1 MDFQKKQILD
11 EQEKSRKLQ
20 EFIAEYGKEEG
31 LKKYREWE
39 EEFDE
44 ETGYDANTVGRLPD
58 LLPDCSVKRLK
69 EAGADA
75 IKF

>member
-44 ETGYDANTVGRLPD
+44 EA
-58 LLPDCSVKRLK
+58 
-69 EAGADA
+69 
-75 IKF
+75 

>member
-20 EFIAEYGKEEG
+20 EFITEYGKEEG

-44 ETGYDANTVGRLPD
+44 EAERFRKIYVWVAVGVLVY
-58 LLPDCSVKRLK
+58 LVLK
-69 EAGADA
+69 T
-75 IKF
+75 IF

>member
-11 EQEKSRKLQ
+11 EQEKARKLQ
-20 EFIAEYGKEEG
+20 EFITEYGKEEG

-44 ETGYDANTVGRLPD
+44 EAERFRKIYVWVAIGVLVYLA
-58 LLPDCSVKRLK
+58 LK
-69 EAGADA
+69 T
-75 IKF
+75 IF

>member
-20 EFIAEYGKEEG
+20 EFIAEYGEEEG

-39 EEFDE
+39 EEFDDYDDAYDYWE
-44 ETGYDANTVGRLPD
+44 EAM
-58 LLPDCSVKRLK
+58 
-69 EAGADA
+69 E
-75 IKF
+75 

>member
-44 ETGYDANTVGRLPD
+44 EAERFRKIYVWVAIGVLVYLV
-58 LLPDCSVKRLK
+58 LK
-69 EAGADA
+69 T
-75 IKF
+75 IF